1 MTLSIPDGINAR
13 PDEHEA
19 DTLGAA
25 LAYAE
30 AGWYVLPVRTDTKHP
45 GSVVGAGWPSMSS
58 RDPKAIAAWFAGAD
72 YGIALHCGRS
82 GAVVLDVDDYDNIPD
97 EVLTVIE
104 TTGCPYQS
112 TRTDQPGRG
121 HYLLANETGRRIG
134 NGLGK
139 LAGSKKWGEVR
150 GANGVIIVAPSVH
163 PDGGRYHWERTGA
176 VPPIPDY
183 LAEALPNSTNPEN
196 TATDAEIEKFLATH
210 TETTKPEALVG
221 LVKAL
226 SAKLAGGHS
235 CHMSTLGVLTDAMA
249 EAAAGYYDA
258 RTATRTLYPLYRD
271 TVTTGTST
279 GRILTKPEA
288 KAAFTG
294 IIAWAIGQ
302 ADAGAAKARERV
314 GGKYGDN
321 VTDVAPEEILAPAPV
336 TAPLESLEG
345 HFWEARESLKLIY
358 DASLSQMCAPWAVL
372 ACCVARTLALVPPEV
387 TLPDVIGGRGSLN
400 WFAAIVAKSGGG
412 KGAANAVA
420 TILVPGDIHTRGAG
434 SGEGMVE
441 AYNRRDDEQDHVTA
455 ILFSVDEVDSL
466 ASMQARSGQTT
477 MTVIRSGFSAE
488 TLGYSYRGRTKEKVD
503 AHTYRMTMIVSVQPE
518 RASGLFSDSGGGTPQ
533 RFMWFPGRD
542 KRIKA
547 AREPWPLDSQGRQRT
562 LPPIDAARLP
572 YNGISIPPEAELLI
586 CQVRE
591 QSMNGDDNALDGHAV
606 FCREKFAYAL
616 ALMDG
621 RTAIDSDDWK
631 LSGIAAQV
639 SDWCR
644 LRAQGAMD
652 KAQTALA
659 AERGRLRGVEHYESE
674 IARAVL
680 ADDDVKRILRWAI
693 GKLTEAE
700 GRRLKKRELS
710 RSVSG
715 RDRTK
720 LTEAM
725 LRGVEAGLLIAD
737 EAEWVLV

>member
-1 MTLSIPDGINAR
+1 MLSIPDIS
-13 PDEHEA
+13 EA
-19 DTLGAA
+19 DPLTAA
-25 LAYAE
+25 LAYAD

-45 GSVVGAGWPSMSS
+45 GSVVGAGWPSLSS
-58 RDPKAIAAWFAGAD
+58 RDPKTIAGWFAGTD
-72 YGIALHCGRS
+72 HGIALHCGRS
-82 GAVVLDVDDYDNIPD
+82 GAVVLDVDDYANIPD
-97 EVLTVIE
+97 IVLAAIE
-104 TTGCPYQS
+104 NTQCPYQS
-112 TRTDQPGRG
+112 TRADEPGRG
-121 HYLLANETGRRIG
+121 HYLVANTTGRRIG

-139 LAGSKKWGEVR
+139 LASSKKWGEVR

-163 PDGGRYHWERTGA
+163 PSGGRYQWERTGPL
-176 VPPIPDY
+176 PPIPDY
-183 LAEALPNSTNPEN
+183 LADELPDSTNPEN

-210 TETTKPEALVG
+210 TETTKPEALTG
-221 LVKAL
+221 LTKAL
-226 SAKLAGGHS
+226 AAKLAGGHS

-279 GRILTKPEA
+279 GRTLTKTGA
-288 KAAFTG
+288 KHAYTG

-302 ADAGAAKARERV
+302 ADANTGKARERV
-314 GGKYGDN
+314 GEKYRDN
-321 VTDVAPEEILAPAPV
+321 VTEIAAEEILAALPV

-345 HFWEARESLKLIY
+345 HFWESRESLKLIH
-358 DASLSQMCAPWAVL
+358 DAALSQMCAPWAVL

-387 TLPDVIGGRGSLN
+387 TLPDIIGGRGSLN

-434 SGEGMVE
+434 SGEGMLE
-441 AYNRRDDEQDHVTA
+441 AYNRREDPQDHVTA

-518 RASGLFSDSGGGTPQ
+518 RANGLFSDSGGGTPQ

-542 KRIKA
+542 KRIRA
-547 AREPWPLDSQGRQRT
+547 ARAPWPTDSLGNQRT
-562 LPPIDAARLP
+562 LPAVNAKRLP
-572 YNGISIPPEAELLI
+572 FDGISIPPEAELLI
-586 CQVRE
+586 CQTRE
-591 QSMNGDDNALDGHAV
+591 KSMSGDDNALDGHAV

-616 ALMDG
+616 ALFEG
-621 RTAIDSDDWK
+621 RTAMDSDDWK

-644 LRAQGAMD
+644 LRAQGSMD

-659 AERGRLRGVEHYESE
+659 AERGRLRGVEYYESE

-680 ADDDVKRILRWAI
+680 ADDDVKRILRWAV
-693 GKLTEAE
+693 GKLREAD
-700 GRRLKKRELS
+700 GQRMKKRELTVASTS
-710 RSVSG
+710 RN
-715 RDRTK
+715 RAR

-725 LRGVEAGLLIAD
+725 LRGVEAGLLIGD
-737 EAEWVLV
+737 GAEWVLL

>member
-1 MTLSIPDGINAR
+1 MLHIPADIN
-13 PDEHEA
+13 EA
-19 DTLGAA
+19 DTMTAA
-25 LAYAE
+25 LAYAA
-30 AGWYVLPVRTDTKHP
+30 AGWYVLPVKTDTKHP
-45 GSVVGAGWPSMSS
+45 GSVVGAGWPSLSS
-58 RDPKAIAAWFAGAD
+58 RDNKTIAAWFAGTD
-72 YGIALHCGRS
+72 HGIALHCGRS
-82 GAVVLDVDDYDNIPD
+82 GAVVLDVDDFENIPD
-97 EVLTVIE
+97 DVITAIE
-104 TTGCPYQS
+104 TTACPYQS

-139 LAGSKKWGEVR
+139 LASSKKWGEIR

-163 PDGGRYHWERTGA
+163 PQGGRYHWERTGD

-183 LAEALPNSTNPEN
+183 LAEALPSSTNPEN
-196 TATDAEIEKFLATH
+196 TATDSEIEKFFATH

-221 LVKAL
+221 LTKAL
-226 SAKLAGGHS
+226 TAKLAGGHS

-258 RTATRTLYPLYRD
+258 RTATRTLYPIYRD
-271 TVTTGTST
+271 VVTSGTST
-279 GRILTKPEA
+279 GRILTKTEA
-288 KAAFTG
+288 KLSYAG

-302 ADAGAAKARERV
+302 AETGTTKARDRIAD
-314 GGKYGDN
+314 KYRDN
-321 VTDVAPEEILAPAPV
+321 VTEIAPEEILAPLPV
-336 TAPLESLEG
+336 AAPLEAIEG
-345 HFWEARESLKLIY
+345 HFWESRESLKLIY
-358 DASLSQMCAPWAVL
+358 DAALSQMCAPWAVL

-400 WFAAIVAKSGGG
+400 WFGAIVAKSGGG

-441 AYNRRDDEQDHVTA
+441 AYNRREEEQDYVTS

-547 AREPWPLDSQGRQRT
+547 ARAPWPLDSQGQQRT
-562 LPPIDAARLP
+562 LPTINAKRLP
-572 YNGISIPPEAELLI
+572 FNGISIPPEAELLI
-586 CQVRE
+586 CQTRE
-591 QSMNGDDNALDGHAV
+591 KSMSGDDNALDGHAV

-616 ALMDG
+616 ALLEG
-621 RTAIDSDDWK
+621 RTAMDSDDWK

-659 AERGRLRGVEHYESE
+659 AERGRLRGVEFYESE

-680 ADDDVKRILRWAI
+680 ADDDVKRILRWAV
-693 GKLTEAE
+693 GKLNEAQ
-700 GRRLKKRELS
+700 GRRLKKRDLTISATS
-710 RSVSG
+710 RN
-715 RDRTK
+715 RAR

-725 LRGVEAGLLIAD
+725 LRGVEAGLLTAD
-737 EAEWVLV
+737 GSEWVLL